1 MPSWS
6 SDMASDQY
14 IDEEQMRQYLRQAYA
29 GDPEE
34 SILWQLARR
43 VEDPVV
49 PKNEKGK
56 RRLHPLLLMLAALAL
71 VVAGTFFY
79 FGVRQ

>member
-1 MPSWS
+1 
-6 SDMASDQY
+6 MAGDQY
-14 IDEEQMRQYLRQAYA
+14 IDEEQMRQYLRQAYT
-29 GDPEE
+29 GDAEE
-34 SILWQLARR
+34 SLLWQLARR

-56 RRLHPLLLMLAALAL
+56 QRLHPLLFMLAALVL

-79 FGVRQ
+79 FGAVRQ

>member
-1 MPSWS
+1 MPFWS
-6 SDMASDQY
+6 SDMAGDQY

-29 GDPEE
+29 GDPEG
-34 SILWQLARR
+34 SLLWQLARR
-43 VEDPVV
+43 VEDPVM

-56 RRLHPLLLMLAALAL
+56 RRLHPLLRMLAALAL